1 MGCYSI
7 LRGKMAEQYSG
18 SPIVRRIAGSS
29 FIRQAAGTYSTQLL
43 MAALGVCSSV
53 IAARAL
59 GPAGRGT
66 YAVAAAIG
74 AIGVQFLNLGLHST
88 NSYFLSKDHS
98 LLPSLLANA
107 LFAGFLL
114 GGAGAIVLGG
124 TFYLWNQAPLN
135 GFMLLLAVL
144 WIPVGT
150 AYLLVVNLLMGLL
163 RVRLYNTIELVNK
176 VLAVASVAGAVLL
189 GARRPEVLFSLVLL
203 AMLAGFLL
211 ALRALLRLS
220 PGRVQPSFHLFRQ
233 NFRLGW
239 KVYIC
244 CLLAFIVIKIDL
256 LMVKSML
263 GATAAGYYS
272 IPGTLADYVLL
283 LPTGVAAILFPKLS
297 GMTDDSQKR
306 SLLLKAVAGSS
317 AVLLGILAILALCA
331 RFIIV
336 LLFGRAFAPS
346 ATPVLFLLPGILFL
360 GIETVLVQYLNSRGF
375 PSSVVALWI
384 GSTVLNI
391 GANLWAIPRYSINGA
406 AAVSSVSY
414 FFALLGVIWITHA
427 KWKTG
432 TSVQEQAAVS
442 VS

>member
-1 MGCYSI
+1 
-7 LRGKMAEQYSG
+7 
-18 SPIVRRIAGSS
+18 
-29 FIRQAAGTYSTQLL
+29 

-114 GGAGAIVLGG
+114 GGTGAMALGG
-124 TFYLWNQAPLN
+124 AFYIWRQAPLS
-135 GFMLLLAVL
+135 GFMLVLAL
-144 WIPVGT
+144 IWIPVGT

-163 RVRLYNTIELVNK
+163 RVRLFNTIELVNK
-176 VLAVASVAGAVLL
+176 VLAAASIAAAVLL
-189 GARRPEVLFSLVLL
+189 GARRPEVFFSLVLF

-211 ALRALLRLS
+211 ALRSLMRLS
-220 PGRVQPSFHLFRQ
+220 PEKIQLSLPLFRQ

-297 GMTDDSQKR
+297 GMTDDSEKR
-306 SLLLKAVAGSS
+306 SLMLKAVAGSS
-317 AVLLGILAILALCA
+317 VGLLGILAVLALFA
-331 RFIIV
+331 RFFIV

-346 ATPVLFLLPGILFL
+346 AAPVLFLLPGILFL
-360 GIETVLVQYLNSRGF
+360 GIETVLVQYLNSCGF
-375 PSSVVALWI
+375 PFSVVVLWI
-384 GSTVLNI
+384 ASTVLNI
-391 GANLWAIPRYSINGA
+391 GANLWAIPRYGINGA

-414 FFALLGVIWITHA
+414 LFALLGVIWITHA

-432 TSVQEQAAVS
+432 DSVQEQAAVS
-442 VS
+442 VAKLGRK